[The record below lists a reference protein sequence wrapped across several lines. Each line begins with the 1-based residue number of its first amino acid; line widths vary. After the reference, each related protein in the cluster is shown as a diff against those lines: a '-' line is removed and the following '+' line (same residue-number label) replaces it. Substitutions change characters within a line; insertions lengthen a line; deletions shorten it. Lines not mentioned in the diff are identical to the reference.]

1 MSLADL
7 EGFLVFLGL
16 PALLVVVWVGFWV
29 FLRRIPLWS
38 LEAGVG
44 LSLAAIL
51 LAWALAPGSTP
62 EAEEGRSDYA
72 FYGPLISG
80 VTGLLCVVALTLAT
94 GIIEQVRTLSRRR
107 QDEEAGLAARHA
119 APHP

>member
-7 EGFLVFLGL
+7 TGFLVFLGF
-16 PALLVVVWVGFWV
+16 PALLVVVYVGFWV

-44 LSLAAIL
+44 LSLASIL
-51 LAWALAPGSTP
+51 LAWALAPGSTA
-62 EAEEGRSDYA
+62 EAEVGRSDYE

-80 VTGLLCVVALTLAT
+80 IIGLLCVLVLTLVT
-94 GIIEQVRTLSRRR
+94 GIIELVRSHRR
-107 QDEEAGLAARHA
+107 QEEDAELAARHA
-119 APHP
+119 APLR